1 MRNLNGQQMSK
12 KRKQS
17 IDFSIEIKTN
27 QYKVDFIDF
36 ILNQQNGT
44 CRPYK

>member
-17 IDFSIEIKTN
+17 TDFSIEIKTN

-36 ILNQQNGT
+36 TLNQQNGT